1 MLLCFTLLFNTV
13 AFAVDSQPNAVVES
27 ISIYKRSGILEGE
40 TIQLEADVE
49 ASGSLFDS
57 VVWSSSD
64 PSVISCTED
73 GKIKGLVAGKA
84 ATITCKA
91 KWGSEK
97 VSIRVYCVEK
107 LPEEVK
113 SGFENIV
120 TFIYSYPGIDIYSLT
135 DSIIKDISI
144 DWFSFISLFYTAF
157 GTLYPV
163 LSNTSSNVFVGS
175 KVSVLGR
182 VNNYAYIRYGE
193 NNSRDGFVKFS
204 KLKKTISGFLNL
216 SATEISLWADGNN
229 YSTGILTTDYD
240 GNVEWKVDDEDYASY
255 DDVAGQITGKIPG
268 KVVTVTATA
277 DGMTAECKVRLL
289 YKWPQVWVTETNK
302 DTQLYKMNG
311 TGFTEKRSL
320 KSGSNFTVYGDCG
333 TDAGWV
339 FGCHK
344 IGDTANWGYIPIE
357 DVSTKNTIS
366 YYNNFNIGYPIKD
379 KSISY
384 ISSTYAER
392 TSDLHRGFDITGG
405 GSYIYGK
412 ELVSPVNGT
421 VVFTNT
427 SCTNNNKSPSYGYCI
442 TIESD
447 GGDYPQTAIKDSV
460 TNKHFTI
467 TFMHMSEPPILR
479 EGDTVEAGDV
489 VGKIGNTGNVSGSP
503 GVNPIGTH
511 LHFEINNM
519 AVIMGSTLRSDFTY
533 NINPIYFYMDFD
545 FKFNTGSSAYLNCG
559 AYWYGPDRKE

>member
-1 MLLCFTLLFNTV
+1 MRKKKFFKLTAVVSLLLCFTLLFNTV

-193 NNSRDGFVKFS
+193 NNSQDGFVNFS
-204 KLKKTISGFLNL
+204 KLKK
-216 SATEISLWADGNN
+216 
-229 YSTGILTTDYD
+229 
-240 GNVEWKVDDEDYASY
+240 
-255 DDVAGQITGKIPG
+255 Q
-268 KVVTVTATA
+268 
-277 DGMTAECKVRLL
+277 
-289 YKWPQVWVTETNK
+289 
-302 DTQLYKMNG
+302 
-311 TGFTEKRSL
+311 
-320 KSGSNFTVYGDCG
+320 
-333 TDAGWV
+333 
-339 FGCHK
+339 
-344 IGDTANWGYIPIE
+344 
-357 DVSTKNTIS
+357 
-366 YYNNFNIGYPIKD
+366 
-379 KSISY
+379 
-384 ISSTYAER
+384 
-392 TSDLHRGFDITGG
+392 
-405 GSYIYGK
+405 
-412 ELVSPVNGT
+412 
-421 VVFTNT
+421 
-427 SCTNNNKSPSYGYCI
+427 
-442 TIESD
+442 
-447 GGDYPQTAIKDSV
+447 
-460 TNKHFTI
+460 
-467 TFMHMSEPPILR
+467 
-479 EGDTVEAGDV
+479 
-489 VGKIGNTGNVSGSP
+489 
-503 GVNPIGTH
+503 
-511 LHFEINNM
+511 
-519 AVIMGSTLRSDFTY
+519 
-533 NINPIYFYMDFD
+533 
-545 FKFNTGSSAYLNCG
+545 
-559 AYWYGPDRKE
+559 